1 MRALLTIC
9 TILSLL
15 ITTYC
20 LFEYQ
25 LPRSQFTKVLSDL
38 KLAGID
44 DPDLVSRL
52 RRDIIG
58 VQSTWRPLLFLRF
71 TENILMIALTI
82 YSFKQSTTRR
92 AAA

>member
-15 ITTYC
+15 ITAYC

-25 LPRSQFTKVLSDL
+25 LPRSQFTKALSDL

-44 DPDLVSRL
+44 DPDLVSRI
-52 RRDIIG
+52 RWDIIG
-58 VQSTWRPLLFLRF
+58 VQTTWRPLLFLTF
-71 TENILMIALTI
+71 LENFLMIALTI

-92 AAA
+92 TVA